1 MPVGEFLL
9 NERGNRPAWDVDRIA
24 AHVAALRACRRCPRV
39 VAPPVAGE
47 PPVLRPR
54 VFLVGQAPGPHEREG
69 NRLFAF
75 TAGTRLFQWF
85 ARIGVSEDEFR
96 ARVWMAAAIRCF
108 PGRAPQGG
116 DRVPAPDEVA
126 ICSDWLE
133 KELAFVRPATVI
145 AIGQLAIS
153 LFLPK
158 PAPLAERIGQSFAVE
173 RDGLALE
180 LIPLP
185 HPSGRSTWLISTEN
199 QGRLA
204 RALDLLAASR
214 GWRETFGVRREPAER

>member
-1 MPVGEFLL
+1 MPVGESLL
-9 NERGNRPAWDVDRIA
+9 RAHGQWPAWDVDRLA

-47 PPVLRPR
+47 PPLTRPR

-85 ARIGVSEDEFR
+85 ARIGVPEDEFR

-126 ICSDWLE
+126 TCSDWLE
-133 KELAFVRPATVI
+133 RELAFVRPETVI

-153 LFLPK
+153 LFLGK
-158 PAPLAERIGQSFAVE
+158 PAPLAERIGASFPVE
-173 RDGLALE
+173 RGGLSFE

-185 HPSGRSTWLISTEN
+185 HPSGRSTWLIAQEN
-199 QGRLA
+199 QQRLA
-204 RALDLLAASR
+204 RALDLLAESP
-214 GWRETFGVRREPAER
+214 GWRATFGERSERNER

>member
-1 MPVGEFLL
+1 MAETKGK
-9 NERGNRPAWDVDRIA
+9 GAASWDLASLRD
-24 AHVAALRACRRCPRV
+24 HVASLRACRLCPRV
-39 VAPPVAGE
+39 VAPPVAAE
-47 PPVLRPR
+47 PPAARPR

-85 ARIGVSEDEFR
+85 ARLGVSEEEFR

-126 ICSDWLE
+126 TCSRWLE
-133 KELAFVRPATVI
+133 SELAFVQPSTVI

-153 LFLPK
+153 LFLPRTAK
-158 PAPLAERIGQSFAVE
+158 ATPLAERIGRSFPVE
-173 RDGLALE
+173 RGGLSFD

-185 HPSGRSTWLISTEN
+185 HPSGRSTWLIAPEN
-199 QGRLA
+199 QARLD
-204 RALDLLAASR
+204 RALALLGESP
-214 GWRETFGVRREPAER
+214 GWRETFG

>member
-1 MPVGEFLL
+1 MMAP
-9 NERGNRPAWDVDRIA
+9 WDLA
-24 AHVAALRACRRCPRV
+24 ALRTHVAALRACRRCPRV

-47 PPVLRPR
+47 PPRVRPS

-69 NRLFAF
+69 NRLFAY

-126 ICSDWLE
+126 TCADWME
-133 KELAFVRPATVI
+133 REFEFVKPATVI

-153 LFLPK
+153 RFLPK
-158 PAPLAERIGQSFAVE
+158 SAPLAERIGRSFEAQFS
-173 RDGLALE
+173 GHGFE

-185 HPSGRSTWLISTEN
+185 HPSGRSTWLISAEH
-199 QGRLA
+199 QLLLA
-204 RALDLLAASR
+204 RALEHLAASP
-214 GWRETFGVRREPAER
+214 GWRETFGVRAP

>member
-1 MPVGEFLL
+1 M
-9 NERGNRPAWDVDRIA
+9 RPSI
-24 AHVAALRACRRCPRV
+24 L
-39 VAPPVAGE
+39 
-47 PPVLRPR
+47 
-54 VFLVGQAPGPHEREG
+54 LVGQAPGPHEREG

-126 ICSDWLE
+126 TCADWLE
-133 KELAFVRPATVI
+133 REFAFVRPATVI

-153 LFLPK
+153 QFLPK
-158 PAPLAERIGQSFAVE
+158 PAPLAERIGRAFPAQFSGHEF
-173 RDGLALE
+173 E

-185 HPSGRSTWLISTEN
+185 HPSGRSTWLISAGN
-199 QGRLA
+199 QLLLA
-204 RALDLLAASR
+204 RALRLLAASP
-214 GWRETFGVRREPAER
+214 GWRDTFGARD